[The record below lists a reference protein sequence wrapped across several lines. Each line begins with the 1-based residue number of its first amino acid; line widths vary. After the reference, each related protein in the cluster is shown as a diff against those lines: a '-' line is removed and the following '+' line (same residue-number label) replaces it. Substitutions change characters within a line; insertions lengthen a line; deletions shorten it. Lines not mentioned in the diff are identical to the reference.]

1 MQTLDEL
8 LKQHEESDFEV
19 KAAQGRDGRGEL
31 PNALW
36 STYSAMANTNGGTIL
51 LGIEEHSTGEFRVL
65 GLQDIAK
72 VRKAFWN
79 NVNNLKVVNIN
90 LLLEQDVTELE
101 QAGSGYPRIRRAWME
116 QHWRQPLLDEKY
128 QPEQTVLRLPTT
140 SLLPPEVLEQ
150 LDNQFGDK
158 FRELGEIERLAVV
171 TACLEEKVTNQR
183 LRQITDSHAS
193 DLTSVFKSL
202 VNDGFLVRDGMGWAT
217 SYKLSGQVDSQQT
230 MLPLGE
236 NELASPHLEETSPHL
251 PDASPHLEETSPHL
265 EETSPHLEATSPHF
279 SHLLQIAESVRKSRN
294 LPPGQ
299 IQEIILALCR
309 DRYIT
314 VKLLAEVLGRNQK
327 SLQNHYISPMVAAN
341 LLEYRYPEQ
350 ISHPAQGYRTV
361 EKSQGGIV

>member
-1 MQTLDEL
+1 VQTLDEL

-158 FRELGEIERLAVV
+158 FRELGKIERLAVV

-183 LRQITDSHAS
+183 LRQLTDSHAS

-202 VNDGFLVRDGMGWAT
+202 VNDGFLVRDGVGWAT
-217 SYKLSGQVDSQQT
+217 SYRLSRNVDSPQT
-230 MLPLGE
+230 RLPLSE
-236 NELASPHLEETSPHL
+236 SEDASPRLGETLPHS
-251 PDASPHLEETSPHL
+251 PDASPHLEIALPHSPDA
-265 EETSPHLEATSPHF
+265 SPHLEATSPHF
-279 SHLLQIAESVRKSRN
+279 SNLLQIAEPVRESRN
-294 LPPGQ
+294 LPPTQ
-299 IQEIILALCR
+299 VQEIILALCR
-309 DRYIT
+309 EGYLT
-314 VKLLAEVLGRNQK
+314 LKMLAELLGRKPK

-341 LLEYRYPEQ
+341 LLEYRHPEQ
-350 ISHPAQGYRTV
+350 VSHPDQGYRTV
-361 EKSQGGIV
+361 ENPEGGIV